1 MKILILK
8 LGLLIFSLLFIV
20 GVYKAI
26 PTGTIIYR
34 SFMAFLAVETLLVLM
49 AVLFIKMTERQ
60 RKDED
65 EEFEE
70 YAATEAA
77 QEPAEK
83 EVS

>member
-8 LGLLIFSLLFIV
+8 LGLLIFSMLFIV
-20 GVYKAI
+20 GVYKGI
-26 PTGTIIYR
+26 PTATIIYR

-49 AVLFIKMTERQ
+49 AVLFIKMTARQ

-70 YAATEAA
+70 YAATDAA
-77 QEPAEK
+77 QEST
-83 EVS
+83 EV